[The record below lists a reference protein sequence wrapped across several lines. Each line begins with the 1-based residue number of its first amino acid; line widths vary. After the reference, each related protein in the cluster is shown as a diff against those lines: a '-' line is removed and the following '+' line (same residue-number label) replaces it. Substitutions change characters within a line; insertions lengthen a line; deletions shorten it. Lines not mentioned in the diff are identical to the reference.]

1 MKELLEKEK
10 SELEQRIK
18 DNEKRLEELQTAIY
32 WDKKRLATN
41 KRQTEALS
49 KASDNTPDHE

>member
-49 KASDNTPDHE
+49 KASNDTPS